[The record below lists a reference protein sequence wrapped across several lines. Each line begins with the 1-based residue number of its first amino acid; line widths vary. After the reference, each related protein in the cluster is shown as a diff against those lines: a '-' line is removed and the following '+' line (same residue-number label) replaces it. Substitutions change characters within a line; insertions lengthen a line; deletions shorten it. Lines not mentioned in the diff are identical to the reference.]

1 METNKKNK
9 GSWGG
14 KIENSGRKGFG
25 FEVKGV
31 TLSVRTKHHEEF
43 KKQAKKLL
51 IKLYEND

>member
-1 METNKKNK
+1 METNKNK

-14 KIENSGRKGFG
+14 KRDNSGRKGFG

-43 KKQAKKLL
+43 KKQAKQLL